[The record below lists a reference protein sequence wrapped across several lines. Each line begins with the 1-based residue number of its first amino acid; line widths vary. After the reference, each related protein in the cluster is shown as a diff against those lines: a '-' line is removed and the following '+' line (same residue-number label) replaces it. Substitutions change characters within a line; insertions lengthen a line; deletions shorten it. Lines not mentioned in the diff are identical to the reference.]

1 MALGKWLVGPMS
13 DQYVAGYAFRE
24 WLAQQIKTTGHV
36 PLWNPELFG
45 GLPFVAA
52 QHGDIFYWTSWFRL
66 LLPTEVVMNLGFV
79 VHYIAAG
86 LLTYGLLRAL
96 RVSWIGAVA
105 GGLAYQLSGLIASY
119 PSPGHDGKLFVTAL
133 LPAAMLALVLA
144 LRFRKL
150 EGHGILA
157 AIVGLA
163 LLSPHYQMT
172 YYMLIVTG
180 LFALYLTFGEPA
192 PEAPRR
198 ARWAGLGLA
207 LAAVG
212 LGFGIAMIQILPFY
226 QYLPFSPR
234 AEGYYGFEGSTSYAV
249 PWAHVPE
256 FLLAGFTGTSF
267 QGTYWASNPGKLHS
281 EYLGL
286 PVVALAVLGAVSPRR
301 RRLVLWMGGIGVLFL
316 LISLGAATPFYRV
329 WWAVMPFVKQTRAP
343 GMAFFVVALVT
354 AMFAAFGAERL
365 EAGLGARFERICW
378 AVGGGVVLLALTGAV
393 GGLAE
398 MLARGIQLAQGRSV
412 IQAAVAAQ
420 GAIRLGA
427 FLSGLALVLLGIVAW
442 LWRARRM
449 PPIALVLALTLVAG
463 ADLWSNARHF
473 WNYMEGPLQ
482 GLYGRDAI
490 TDHLK
495 AAKLPYRVIDL
506 TDTGADVYP
515 GSTLMAFGIPQILG
529 HHGNQLDAFNKL
541 LGGKNQWTYLL
552 TSRRLWDLF
561 AVQFVLLPA
570 GADLASQL
578 PAYVGL
584 PADFDTVM
592 ADVATSAGGRA
603 TLLVRRDW
611 VPYARLV
618 PAAVNV
624 PDANAIPTVADS
636 RSRLDFDRL
645 VLLGP
650 EASFEPAHIDSMPA
664 AFANHVVVEEWGP
677 GHMTL
682 RIQPRAAADAFVLV
696 AENYYPDWW
705 AEVDGKTTPVL
716 RGDVSLMAIPVP
728 AGAERVELGYRSAR
742 YERGRTITLG
752 SLLLVMVVLAVP
764 PLVRRRRG

>member
-1 MALGKWLVGPMS
+1 MALGRWLVGPMS

-24 WLAQQIKTTGHV
+24 WLADQIKTTGHV

-96 RVSWIGAVA
+96 RVSWIGAVV
-105 GGLAYQLSGLIASY
+105 GGLAYQLSGLVASY

-133 LPAAMLALVLA
+133 LPAALLALVLA
-144 LRFRKL
+144 LRFRKR
-150 EGHGILA
+150 EGYGVLA
-157 AIVGLA
+157 VVVGLA

-172 YYMLIVTG
+172 YYMLIATG

-192 PEAPRR
+192 QEAP
-198 ARWAGLGLA
+198 ARSRWTGLGLA

-212 LGFGIAMIQILPFY
+212 LGFGIAMIQVLPFY

-249 PWAHVPE
+249 PWVHVPE
-256 FLLAGFTGTSF
+256 FVLAGFTGTSF
-267 QGTYWASNPGKLHS
+267 QGTYWGSNPGKLHS

-286 PVVALAVLGAVSPRR
+286 PIVVLAVLGAMSRGRR
-301 RRLVLWMGGIGVLFL
+301 RSVLWLGGIGLLFL

-354 AMFAAFGAERL
+354 AMLAAFGAERL

-378 AVGGGVVLLALTGAV
+378 AIGGGVVLLALAGAV
-393 GGLAE
+393 GALAE
-398 MLARGIQLAQGRSV
+398 LLAQGIQLAQGRPAA
-412 IQAAVAAQ
+412 QAAVAAQ

-427 FLSGLALVLLGIVAW
+427 LLSGLALLLLGIVAW
-442 LWRARRM
+442 LWRTRRM
-449 PPIALVLALTLVAG
+449 PAVGLVVALTLVAG

-473 WNYMEGPLQ
+473 WNYMEAPRR

-495 AAKLPYRVIDL
+495 ATPLPYRVIDL

-515 GSTLMAFGIPQILG
+515 GATLMAFDIPQILG

-561 AVQFVLLPA
+561 AVQFVLLPS
-570 GADLASQL
+570 GPDLSGRLPGYFDLA
-578 PAYVGL
+578 
-584 PADFDTVM
+584 ADFDTAVT
-592 ADVATSAGGRA
+592 DVETSAGGRA
-603 TLLVRRDW
+603 SLLVRRTW

-618 PAAVNV
+618 PAAVKV
-624 PDANAIPTVADS
+624 PDENAIPTVADS
-636 RSRLDFDRL
+636 RSRLEFDRL
-645 VLLGP
+645 VLLAP
-650 EASFEPAHIDSMPA
+650 DASVQPARVDSMPA
-664 AFANHVVVEEWGP
+664 PLANRVVVNDWVP

-682 RIQPRAAADAFVLV
+682 RIEPRTTTDAFVLV

-705 AEVDGKTTPVL
+705 AEVDGKPAPVL
-716 RGDVSLMAIPVP
+716 RGDVSLIAVPVP
-728 AGAERVELGYRSAR
+728 AGAERVQLGYRSAR
-742 YERGRTITLG
+742 YERGRTITFA
-752 SLLLVMVVLAVP
+752 SLSLVVIVLLVP
-764 PLVRRRRG
+764 PLLRRRRG